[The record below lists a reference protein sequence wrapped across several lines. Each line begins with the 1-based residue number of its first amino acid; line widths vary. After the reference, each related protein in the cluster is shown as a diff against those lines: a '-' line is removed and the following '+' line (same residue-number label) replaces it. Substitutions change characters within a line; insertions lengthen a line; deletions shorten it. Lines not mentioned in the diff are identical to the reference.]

1 MKIAVVGAHGFVGS
15 AIAKAIE
22 FDNRYKLISVVR
34 DDDIR
39 SKLKLADVVIHAA
52 NPARRFTAESD
63 PQRDFIETADKTSYI
78 FSLAKSKKCLL
89 ISSLSCRTQL
99 NTSYGRNRRFCE
111 LLALAQGA
119 SVIRLGPMFG
129 GARKQDVLHDLLV
142 GRRVYVSSETRYAYV
157 NVEWIGTKVLEFMDA
172 QPDIYEVG
180 ARNSVSLA
188 ELRDVFGS
196 SSIFTGIDDTQIP
209 AMEGGGGPDAMLV
222 VEYARNEL
230 ISVSDWR

>member
-63 PQRDFIETADKTSYI
+63 PQRDFIETADKTSHI
-78 FSLAKSKKCLL
+78 LSLAKSKKCLL

-119 SVIRLGPMFG
+119 AVIRLGPMFG

-142 GRRVYVSSETRYAYV
+142 GRRVYISSETRYAYV
-157 NVEWIGTKVLEFMDA
+157 NVEWVGAKVLEFLEV
-172 QPDIYEVG
+172 QPDIYEIG
-180 ARNSVSLA
+180 AKNAVSLA

-209 AMEGGGGPDAMLV
+209 VIEGGGPDARLV
-222 VEYARNEL
+222 VKYARNEL
-230 ISVSDWR
+230 MSVSDWR